1 MPDVDT
7 VRAFLD
13 EPHVAFAGAVDGFA
27 RAELRPRPEPAGD
40 AAARVEAREVLELLG
55 EGGWLAPIAAR
66 DLRRIALAREAIA
79 AASPLADAVYALQ
92 ALGATPIVL
101 AGSDSAA
108 RWVEEAVAG
117 RAMGAFA
124 MTEAEAGSDVASMET
139 TATRAGGD
147 WVLDGEKAFISNAGI
162 ADFYTVFAQ
171 TEAGRGSKGIAC
183 FVVPADAP
191 GLAFAGA
198 QVLSAPHPLGRIRF
212 DGCRVPGGACLAG
225 PGDGFKL
232 GLATLDL
239 LRATVGAAACGM
251 AARALEEATA
261 HALERRQFGEPLAD
275 FQLVREKLARMA
287 TELAAARLLVYRAAW
302 VKDRGAERVTLESAM
317 AKSYATEAAQRI
329 VDEAVQ
335 ILGGRG
341 VLADHPVDRL
351 YRSVRALRIYEGT
364 TEIQRLVI
372 AGQLLARAREAG
384 SGAPAGRDRS

>member
-1 MPDVDT
+1 MPDVGT
-7 VRAFLD
+7 VRAFLED
-13 EPHVAFAGAVDGFA
+13 SHEGFAADVEAFA
-27 RAELRPRPEPAGD
+27 RAEIRPRAEPATD
-40 AAARVEAREVLELLG
+40 AAARREAREILELLG
-55 EGGWLAPIAAR
+55 AGGWLDPIPR
-66 DLRRIALAREAIA
+66 GDLRSMALAREALA

-101 AGSDSAA
+101 AGDEAARA
-108 RWVEEAVAG
+108 RWVAPAVAG

-124 MTEAEAGSDVASMET
+124 MTEPDAGSDVASMT
-139 TATRAGGD
+139 TVARLEGD
-147 WVLDGEKAFISNAGI
+147 DWILDGHKSFISNAGI

-171 TEAGRGSKGIAC
+171 TDPGGGSRGIAC
-183 FVVPADAP
+183 FVVPGDAG
-191 GLAFAGA
+191 GLEFAGA
-198 QVLSAPHPLGRIRF
+198 QVLASPHPLGEIRF
-212 DGCRVPGGACLAG
+212 AGCRIPSEACLAG

-239 LRATVGAAACGM
+239 LRSTVGAAACGM
-251 AARALEEATA
+251 AARALEEATTP
-261 HALERRQFGEPLAD
+261 ALDRRQFGEPLAE

-302 VKDRGAERVTLESAM
+302 TKDRGAERVTVESAM
-317 AKSYATEAAQRI
+317 AKAYATEAAQRI

-341 VLADHPVDRL
+341 VLAAHPVDRL

-372 AGQLLARAREAG
+372 AGQLLKRARD
-384 SGAPAGRDRS
+384 SS

>member
-1 MPDVDT
+1 MFDVDT
-7 VRAFLD
+7 IRAFLD
-13 EPHVAFAGAVDGFA
+13 DAHAAFAADADTFA
-27 RAELRPRPEPAGD
+27 RAELRARAEPVSDD
-40 AAARVEAREVLELLG
+40 AARREARVILELLG
-55 EGGWLAPIAAR
+55 HGWLEPIPAR
-66 DLRRIALAREAIA
+66 DLRKIALAREAIA

-92 ALGATPIVL
+92 ALGAMPIVL
-101 AGSDSAA
+101 ADGGASA
-108 RWVEEAVAG
+108 RWVKEAVAG

-124 MTEAEAGSDVASMET
+124 MTEDDAGSDVASMRT
-139 TATRAGGD
+139 TATRDGAG
-147 WVLDGEKAFISNAGI
+147 WVLNGEKAFISNAGI

-171 TEAGRGSKGIAC
+171 TEAGKGSKGIAC
-183 FVVPADAP
+183 YVVPADTP

-198 QVLSAPHPLGRIRF
+198 QVLSSPHPLGRIRF
-212 DGCRVPGGACLAG
+212 DDCHVSAETCLAG

-251 AARALEEATA
+251 AARALEEAIA
-261 HALERRQFGEPLAD
+261 HARERRQFGESLAG

-287 TELAAARLLVYRAAW
+287 TELAAARLLGYRAAW
-302 VKDRGAERVTLESAM
+302 VKDRGAARVTRESAM

-372 AGQLLARAREAG
+372 AGQLL
-384 SGAPAGRDRS
+384 DRGKG

>member
-1 MPDVDT
+1 MFDVDT
-7 VRAFLD
+7 IRAFLD
-13 EPHVAFAGAVDGFA
+13 DPHVAFAADVDAFA
-27 RAELRPRPEPAGD
+27 RAELRPRPEPASDD
-40 AAARVEAREVLELLG
+40 AARAEAREILGLLG
-55 EGGWLAPIAAR
+55 RGWLSPIPAR
-66 DLRRIALAREAIA
+66 DLRKIALVREAIS

-92 ALGATPIVL
+92 ALGAMPIVL
-101 AGSDSAA
+101 AGGGASA
-108 RWVEEAVAG
+108 RWVKEAVAG

-124 MTEAEAGSDVASMET
+124 MTEDEAGSDVASMRT
-139 TATRAGGD
+139 TATRDGAE

-171 TEAGRGSKGIAC
+171 TEPGKGSKGIAC
-183 FVVPADAP
+183 FVVPADTQ

-198 QVLSAPHPLGRIRF
+198 QVLSSPHPLGRIRF
-212 DGCRVPGGACLAG
+212 EDCRVPADACLAG
-225 PGDGFKL
+225 AADGFKL

-251 AARALEEATA
+251 ATRALEEALA
-261 HALERRQFGEPLAD
+261 HARERRQFGEPLAE

-302 VKDRGAERVTLESAM
+302 VKDRGAARVTLESAM

-329 VDEAVQ
+329 VDDAVQ
-335 ILGGRG
+335 ILGGSG

-364 TEIQRLVI
+364 TEIQRLII
-372 AGQLLARAREAG
+372 AGQLLDRADPTPVAG
-384 SGAPAGRDRS
+384 A

>member
-7 VRAFLD
+7 IRAFLD
-13 EPHVAFAGAVDGFA
+13 EDHVAFAADVDAFA
-27 RAELRPRPEPAGD
+27 RAELRPRAEPADD
-40 AAARVEAREVLELLG
+40 AEARSEAREILG
-55 EGGWLAPIAAR
+55 MLGAGGWLAPIPGR

-79 AASPLADAVYALQ
+79 AASPIADAVYALQ

-101 AGSDSAA
+101 AGGGERA
-108 RWVEEAVAG
+108 RWVDEAVAG

-124 MTEAEAGSDVASMET
+124 MTEDEAGSDVASMRT
-139 TATRAGGD
+139 IATRDGPE

-171 TEAGRGSKGIAC
+171 TEEGKGSKGIAC
-183 FVVPADAP
+183 FVVDADAP
-191 GLAFAGA
+191 GLGFAGA
-198 QVLSAPHPLGRIRF
+198 QVLSSPHPLGRIRF
-212 DGCRVPGGACLAG
+212 DGCRVPAGACLAG

-251 AARALEEATA
+251 AARALEEAIA
-261 HALERRQFGEPLAD
+261 HARDRRQFGEPLAG

-302 VKDRGAERVTLESAM
+302 VKDRGAARVTLESAM

-372 AGQLLARAREAG
+372 AGQLLDRAERPA
-384 SGAPAGRDRS
+384 APDS

>member
-13 EPHVAFAGAVDGFA
+13 DAHVAFGGEVDAFA
-27 RAELRPRPEPAGD
+27 REVLRPRPGPAD
-40 AAARVEAREVLELLG
+40 DPAARTEARAILELLG
-55 EGGWLAPIAAR
+55 EGGWLSPIAAR
-66 DLRRIALAREAIA
+66 DLRKIALAREAIA

-92 ALGATPIVL
+92 ALGAMPILL
-101 AGSDSAA
+101 AGGGGSA

-124 MTEAEAGSDVASMET
+124 MTEDEAGSDVASMRT
-139 TATRAGGD
+139 TATRDGAG

-171 TEAGRGSKGIAC
+171 TGSDSGSKGIAC
-183 FVVPADAP
+183 FVVPADSP
-191 GLAFAGA
+191 GLSFAGA

-212 DGCRVPGGACLAG
+212 DGCRVSAETCLAG
-225 PGDGFKL
+225 AGEGFKL

-251 AARALEEATA
+251 AARALEEAIA
-261 HALERRQFGEPLAD
+261 HARARRQFGEPLAA

-287 TELAAARLLVYRAAW
+287 TDLAAARLLVYRAAW
-302 VKDRGAERVTLESAM
+302 VKDGGAARVTLESAM
-317 AKSYATEAAQRI
+317 AKSYATEAAQRV

-335 ILGGRG
+335 ILCGRG

-351 YRSVRALRIYEGT
+351 YRSIRALRIYEGT

-372 AGQLLARAREAG
+372 AARLLQGADPGGSAR
-384 SGAPAGRDRS
+384 